1 MDISQ
6 SSLAWSLVTAASRM
20 AQDAGYHRLPPYSVA
35 PEVTEQRRFFWFLY
49 CVERGMALN
58 LGRSCTMRDHDIQT
72 ERPKYP
78 EEISGLWGALFS
90 NWFDFAQAQG
100 DIYDQLYCARAQ
112 KEPVEAKAERARK
125 LGTRIR
131 DIQDKFH
138 VEAVYLERM
147 PFGDF
152 VKEGLLSVGIV
163 INSTLTMV
171 YRMIPP
177 TPASPSSTDIIHP
190 LKPCSEALESARQA
204 LNYQAQAWQILY
216 HRSKDDWRLFVHW
229 TLLWCPF
236 VPFTVLVGNVI
247 AERDV
252 NDLKLLEKSVETLH
266 GAAALSAAV
275 SKLYRAC
282 RIFYQIAKIYLRHPK
297 TERVEEQHPQQT
309 INPKDDGSRS
319 RSLPTAAVPSNDFQH
334 QTTAWQPPETD
345 VDIDLPDFPLSQ
357 QDWNGMLDDWDL
369 GLGAENAREMSMYF
383 EQYLSGATSGMGAP
397 PS

>member
-1 MDISQ
+1 MS
-6 SSLAWSLVTAASRM
+6 
-20 AQDAGYHRLPPYSVA
+20 QDAGYHRLPPYSVA
-35 PEVTEQRRFFWFLY
+35 PEVSEQRRFFWFLY

-58 LGRSCTMRDHDIQT
+58 LGRSCTMRDHDIKT
-72 ERPKYP
+72 DRPKYP

-100 DIYDQLYCARAQ
+100 DIYDQLYSASAQ
-112 KEPVEAKAERARK
+112 KEPVEVKAKRARE
-125 LGTRIR
+125 LGARIR
-131 DIQDKFH
+131 GIQDKFH

-147 PFGDF
+147 PFGEF
-152 VKEGLLSVGIV
+152 VQEGLLSVGIV

-177 TPASPSSTDIIHP
+177 TPASPSSIDTIHP

-204 LNYQAQAWQILY
+204 LNYQAQAWQMLY
-216 HRSKDDWRLFVHW
+216 HRSKDEWRLFVHW
-229 TLLWCPF
+229 ALLWCPF
-236 VPFTVLVGNVI
+236 VPYTVLVGNVI

-252 NDLKLLEKSVETLH
+252 NDLKLLEKSVETLQT
-266 GAAALSAAV
+266 AAALSAAV

-282 RIFYQIAKIYLRHPK
+282 RIFYQVAKIYLAHPK
-297 TERVEEQHPQQT
+297 KDTGAEQHQQQT
-309 INPKDDGSRS
+309 INPAEDASRLLTS
-319 RSLPTAAVPSNDFQH
+319 APVPSNDFPRQP
-334 QTTAWQPPETD
+334 TTRQPPETD

-369 GLGAENAREMSMYF
+369 GLGAENAREMSVFF
-383 EQYLSGATSGMGAP
+383 EQYLSDATSGMGPP